1 MVQARGPSS
10 HSHGPHIYLPI
21 YLPQISPISPL
32 YLPYISPTSPL
43 PRREAILAQL
53 QRLPPIA
60 APSHLF
66 QAVLGSADK
75 EELRD
80 LVAEIGREIRS

>member
-1 MVQARGPSS
+1 MLLFHLLGRGDSS
-10 HSHGPHIYLPI
+10 WC
-21 YLPQISPISPL
+21 
-32 YLPYISPTSPL
+32 
-43 PRREAILAQL
+43 RREAILAQL
-53 QRLPPIA
+53 QRLPAIA

-66 QAVLGSADK
+66 QAVLGSEDK